1 MGWGIMRAARVPCNP
16 ALQKPSGWS
25 KTLAMV
31 PKSPLDDP
39 ETASNAW
46 ARFRR
51 LVIIM
56 VCTSFLA
63 VAVGLGGLR
72 YAIGPIP
79 LHMIIATSL
88 GIFVSVMLGSVLM
101 SLVFLS
107 NGTGHDASIINPFE
121 DEDPR

>member
-1 MGWGIMRAARVPCNP
+1 
-16 ALQKPSGWS
+16 
-25 KTLAMV
+25 MV

-39 ETASNAW
+39 ETASHAW
-46 ARFRR
+46 GRFRR

-56 VCTSFLA
+56 VCTSVIA

-88 GIFVSVMLGSVLM
+88 GIFVSVMLGSLLM